1 MLLRQFMMIIKVLY
15 FASAREDIGLR
26 EERLQLSDESN
37 TTLASLRRLLL
48 DKYPHATS
56 TVESI
61 TFALN
66 LEYSDDDVVLTDG
79 DEVALIPPIS
89 GG

>member
-1 MLLRQFMMIIKVLY
+1 MSTKADAKILKLLQ
-15 FASAREDIGLR
+15 ECD
-26 EERLQLSDESN
+26 EESVQLPDESN
-37 TTLASLRRLLL
+37 TTLALLRRLLV
-48 DKYPHATS
+48 DKCPHVAS
-56 TVESI
+56 SIDRI

-66 LEYSDDDVVLTDG
+66 LEYSADDVALTDG

>member
-1 MLLRQFMMIIKVLY
+1 MKIKVLY
-15 FASAREDIGLR
+15 FASAREDVGLR
-26 EERLQLSDESN
+26 EESVQLPDESN
-37 TTLASLRRLLL
+37 TTLASLRRLLV
-48 DKYPHATS
+48 DKYPHVAS
-56 TVESI
+56 SIDRI

-66 LEYSDDDVVLTDG
+66 LEYSDDDMALADG

>member
-1 MLLRQFMMIIKVLY
+1 MMIIKVLY

-48 DKYPHATS
+48 DKYPHVTP
-56 TVESI
+56 TIESI
-61 TFALN
+61 MFVLN
-66 LEYSDDDVVLTDG
+66 FEYSDNNVTFTDG
-79 DEVALIPPIS
+79 DEGALVPLIS
-89 GG
+89 GR